1 MIQSLRQ
8 WHRRVFTGL
17 AVLLPVVTLVAVS
30 ARKSVPKVPAF
41 PMALETASPLNSETE
56 WVRDDLFGKHTIQV
70 RLLKD
75 VVNAGRFAIAFMGSA
90 DFAKPD
96 LLVYW
101 IAGSPGNPA
110 TIPDSAR
117 LLGSFSAGALSVPD
131 EALVRQG
138 SLVLFSLT
146 DQEAVDVSKSL
157 RLTNR
162 MN

>member
-30 ARKSVPKVPAF
+30 ARKSVPEVPAF
-41 PMALETASPLNSETE
+41 PMALETASPLTSETE
-56 WVRDDLFGKHTIQV
+56 WVRDDLFGRYTIQV

-75 VVNAGRFAIAFMGSA
+75 VMNAGRFAIAFMGPA

-101 IAGSPGNPA
+101 IAGSPGNPTTA
-110 TIPDSAR
+110 PDGAR
-117 LLGSFSAGALSVPD
+117 LLGGFSAGALSVPE
-131 EALVRQG
+131 EALAGEG
-138 SLVLFSLT
+138 SLILFSPT
-146 DQEAVDVSKSL
+146 DQKVVDISKPL
-157 RLTNR
+157 RLTKKTR
-162 MN
+162 